1 MSEVVTALVTMGL
14 VVAAGW
20 LIQARGWLPH
30 GSREIL
36 ATVCFS
42 IASPCLLLAT
52 VAHADLGTL
61 ASRGAAVTWG
71 TSLAL
76 AGVLLAIAR
85 WGMRLPAGRATITA
99 LSGSY
104 VNAGNLGLPLAVYLF
119 GDALAVVPTML
130 VQLLVM
136 APVAFGVL
144 GRAADA
150 TPLPVAASRSRGDGD
165 APVRKG
171 ALASA
176 ILNPLTLA
184 TLAGLV
190 LALLPWSIPEGALE
204 PFSLVGAAAPPLAL
218 LTLGMSL
225 AKDVRMADAPA
236 GSRAEGALAAGPA
249 GSGPAGLAAPLG
261 LAIVARA
268 VVHPALTWLVGSL
281 AGLEGT
287 ALTMVVAMA
296 ALPTAQNVV
305 VYANRYRCSVD
316 VASRACVATTALC
329 GPVLVVVS
337 AMV

>member
-76 AGVLLAIAR
+76 AGVLVVIAR

-150 TPLPVAASRSRGDGD
+150 TPLPIAASRVRDDGD

-171 ALASA
+171 AVASA

-190 LALLPWSIPEGALE
+190 LALLPWSIPEAALE

-225 AKDVRMADAPA
+225 AKDVRMADAPVGPGEDGGMGAGLA
-236 GSRAEGALAAGPA
+236 GSR
-249 GSGPAGLAAPLG
+249 GLAAPLG
-261 LAIVARA
+261 LAIAARA

-337 AMV
+337 AVA

>member
-76 AGVLLAIAR
+76 AGVLGVIAR
-85 WGMRLPAGRATITA
+85 WGLRLPAGRATITA

-150 TPLPVAASRSRGDGD
+150 TPLPVAASRSRGD

-184 TLAGLV
+184 SLAGLV
-190 LALLPWSIPEGALE
+190 LALLPWSVPEAALE

-225 AKDVRMADAPA
+225 AKDVRMADGPA
-236 GSRAEGALAAGPA
+236 KSGVDGTLAAGSD
-249 GSGPAGLAAPLG
+249 GSTGLAAPLG

-268 VVHPALTWLVGSL
+268 VVHAALTWAVGSL

-337 AMV
+337 AVV